1 MRNVFLISA
10 NTLRETLRQKLMIL
24 VALVALA
31 LVLSSKYLLSL
42 DLGHEQLR
50 FVFDFGSGAL
60 GFFGSIIA
68 VVATCQIF
76 HSELENKTVITLLSK
91 PVGYAQFAAGKF
103 LGAAAALALFA
114 AVIAAATCL
123 MLFITRAGFGE
134 AAERLSGGLETN
146 YAGVCAYAFAQWCK
160 LCAVAAVAAFVCS
173 VSSSLLF
180 SAVVSFMALA
190 VSTAGEITLWLG
202 GKTEG
207 FAKIASY
214 AFPDFNM
221 FNALEKFA
229 FAPVDCAAFWA
240 AVAYAAVYSAAA
252 VAAAA
257 FAFSKREF

>member
-91 PVGYAQFAAGKF
+91 P
-103 LGAAAALALFA
+103 
-114 AVIAAATCL
+114 AVCGWKVSGRGGGS
-123 MLFITRAGFGE
+123 RAF
-134 AAERLSGGLETN
+134 RRSNRGGD
-146 YAGVCAYAFAQWCK
+146 VPYAFHH
-160 LCAVAAVAAFVCS
+160 
-173 VSSSLLF
+173 
-180 SAVVSFMALA
+180 
-190 VSTAGEITLWLG
+190 AGGFRRG
-202 GKTEG
+202 GGATFG
-207 FAKIASY
+207 RA
-214 AFPDFNM
+214 
-221 FNALEKFA
+221 
-229 FAPVDCAAFWA
+229 
-240 AVAYAAVYSAAA
+240 
-252 VAAAA
+252 
-257 FAFSKREF
+257 

>member
-103 LGAAAALALFA
+103 LGAAAAIAHYA
-114 AVIAAATCL
+114 EVISAATWIII
-123 MLFITRAGFGE
+123 FITRECFGE
-134 AAERLSGGLETN
+134 AAKRLSGGLEIN
-146 YAGVCAYAFAQWCK
+146 YAGVWAYAFAQWC
-160 LCAVAAVAAFVCS
+160 
-173 VSSSLLF
+173 
-180 SAVVSFMALA
+180 
-190 VSTAGEITLWLG
+190 
-202 GKTEG
+202 
-207 FAKIASY
+207 
-214 AFPDFNM
+214 
-221 FNALEKFA
+221 
-229 FAPVDCAAFWA
+229 
-240 AVAYAAVYSAAA
+240 
-252 VAAAA
+252 
-257 FAFSKREF
+257 

>member
-91 PVGYAQFAAGKF
+91 PVGFAQFAAGKF

-134 AAERLSGGLETN
+134 AAERLSAGLETN

-160 LCAVAAVAAFVCS
+160 LCAVAAVASFVCS

-229 FAPVDCAAFWA
+229 FAPVDCGAFAA
-240 AVAYAAVYSAAA
+240 AVAYAAIYSVAA